1 MVRRQTVGNLSQA
14 VGKLSREHGI
24 LAPMRVLIVED
35 EPVLANG
42 LTETLR
48 REGYV
53 ADTVASAEAADA
65 ALKVTAVDLIVL
77 DIGLPGQDGFSWLK
91 RLRSRGGQQAVLV
104 LTARDALADRVQGL
118 RIGADDYLAKPF
130 ATEELV
136 ARVSALA
143 RRGRALRSR
152 VIEHGGLTVDL
163 ERKRAMIGGKPLELS
178 QREYSILEFLFSNV
192 GAIVGKDKIAGA
204 VASWDEQISPNA
216 IEVQISRL
224 RTKLEPA
231 GIAIRTIRGLGYLV
245 EAPRH
250 EKP

>member
-1 MVRRQTVGNLSQA
+1 
-14 VGKLSREHGI
+14 
-24 LAPMRVLIVED
+24 MRVLIVED

-53 ADTVASAEAADA
+53 TDAVPSAEAADA
-65 ALKVTAVDLIVL
+65 ALKVTDVDLVVL
-77 DIGLPGQDGFSWLK
+77 DVGLPGMDGFTWLK
-91 RLRSRGGQQAVLV
+91 RLRARGGQQSVLV
-104 LTARDALADRVQGL
+104 LTARDALADRVHGL
-118 RIGADDYLAKPF
+118 KVGADDYLAKPF

-143 RRGRALRSR
+143 RRGRVLRSR
-152 VIEHGGLTVDL
+152 LIEHGALTIDL
-163 ERKRAMIGGKPLELS
+163 ERKRAMLAGKPVDLS
-178 QREYSILEFLFSNV
+178 QREYSILEFLFSNA

-224 RTKLEPA
+224 RAKLEPA
-231 GIAIRTIRGLGYLV
+231 GITIRTIRGLGYLV
-245 EAPRH
+245 EEPRG

>member
-1 MVRRQTVGNLSQA
+1 
-14 VGKLSREHGI
+14 
-24 LAPMRVLIVED
+24 MRVLIVED
-35 EPVLANG
+35 EPLLANG

-53 ADTVASAEAADA
+53 ADAVASAEAAET
-65 ALKVTAVDLIVL
+65 ALKVTDVDLIVL
-77 DIGLPGQDGFSWLK
+77 DIGLPGLDGFAWLK
-91 RLRSRGGQQAVLV
+91 RLRSRGGEQAVLV
-104 LTARDALADRVQGL
+104 LTARDALADRVHGL
-118 RIGADDYLAKPF
+118 KLGADDYLAKPF

-143 RRGRALRSR
+143 RRGRAMRSR
-152 VIEHGGLTVDL
+152 LIEHGALTVDL
-163 ERKRAMIGGKPLELS
+163 ERKRAAIGGKPIDLS

-192 GAIVGKDKIAGA
+192 GAIVGKDKIASA

-231 GIAIRTIRGLGYLV
+231 GISIRTIRGLGYLV
-245 EAPRH
+245 EVPRD